1 MEKNEITPR
10 FKRSEWVIAK
20 KYWLSGTVEYQWRRI
35 TKVDIRCLI
44 GEPYVV
50 YSFLADWRDHKEGDV
65 FASEEELFEKTGRKI
80 NETFC
85 EIRPNEEERKKIARA
100 IADAASIFEY
110 GTVYFPVG
118 AITAVW
124 AYHVRK
130 NGHVEPD
137 TGAYVYHDVDCEI
150 EEIYDRNGYEVEC
163 DEEKVKDIENEV
175 REMIIKLN
183 ELNML

>member
-1 MEKNEITPR
+1 MMENKATSETVPR
-10 FKRSEWVIAK
+10 FKRSDWVIAK
-20 KYWLSGTVEYQWRRI
+20 KHLFSGPVEYQWCRI
-35 TKVDIRCLI
+35 WKVDIRTLI
-44 GEPYVV
+44 GEPYVD
-50 YSFLADWRDHKEGDV
+50 YSIQGDWRSFFEKDV

-85 EIRPNEEERKKIARA
+85 EINPNEEECKKIAGA
-100 IADAASIFEY
+100 IADAAHSSEY

-124 AYHVRK
+124 TYHVRK

-137 TGAYVYHDVDCEI
+137 TGAYDCKI

-175 REMIIKLN
+175 REIIYAK
-183 ELNML
+183 